1 MFVRFSVVP
10 CRAHASAWENA
21 HRERHIAVD
30 RIASRWKLDS
40 HSLHTRW
47 HPHWHHVS
55 RPRHALHVQHER
67 VAGEP
72 PGNRS
77 TVTESHVGGR
87 CGASRTRS
95 AGTSASQPRS
105 PRTSGVSSI
114 EVAKN
119 CCGTAVSSGS
129 YTLPESTSGLSPRP
143 HRNAV
148 RATA

>member
-1 MFVRFSVVP
+1 MFVRFSVMP
-10 CRAHASAWENA
+10 SRATASAWENA

-72 PGNRS
+72 LAAEFERPR
-77 TVTESHVGGR
+77 
-87 CGASRTRS
+87 ALAPPRTRRLEEDLPS
-95 AGTSASQPRS
+95 R
-105 PRTSGVSSI
+105 GV
-114 EVAKN
+114 AHHD
-119 CCGTAVSSGS
+119 
-129 YTLPESTSGLSPRP
+129 L
-143 HRNAV
+143 
-148 RATA
+148 RAFAERDGA